1 MMNWLLMVI
10 VALFVLLAI
19 IGGIKGF
26 LKIGLSLGSII
37 ISALLMVMVSP
48 YVSGV
53 IINKTPVYSMIQ
65 DAFIENFIPDVS
77 AEELAKTDLTGTP
90 LEGYTVRDI
99 EGMSKL
105 DWQKLGLS
113 SRELIRL
120 IGEIPEDVQ
129 REKIENSILPDVIKK
144 HILENNVPEVYAKL
158 GVTSFPGYVSAYV
171 ARVMVALISFAL
183 TFVFVCIIMKALSAF
198 VEIID
203 ILPVIGW
210 LNHMAGIVA
219 GIFMA
224 LLIVWLVFIGI
235 TVLSTFGVGGG
246 TLGMIKASPFLQ
258 ILYENNII
266 LKKLMML

>member
-171 ARVMVALISFAL
+171 ARVMVTLISFAL

-210 LNHMAGIVA
+210 LNHMAGIAA

-246 TLGMIKASPFLQ
+246 TL
-258 ILYENNII
+258 
-266 LKKLMML
+266 